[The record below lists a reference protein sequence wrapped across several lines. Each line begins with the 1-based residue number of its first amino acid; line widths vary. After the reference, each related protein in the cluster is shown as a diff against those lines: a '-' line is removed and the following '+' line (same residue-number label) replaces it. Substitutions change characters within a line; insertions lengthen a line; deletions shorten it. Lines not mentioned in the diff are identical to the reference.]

1 MKKILASVLSLVMI
15 MGLSVSAFADSH
27 GLGSQGSGSAISST
41 PVGAITPVKMGCSD
55 FETGT
60 YRISIVDD
68 SDNGYFLIEDS
79 EGELKDFI
87 IIVDDSY
94 GYLYIDGDSSNV
106 CYLMDVDYELVSKS
120 DLGYSGY
127 HVYDFETTERDYDP
141 LEGFVEVDEVPSYGE
156 YVDGVVVVDESQL
169 DSSDYEAMFS

>member
-1 MKKILASVLSLVMI
+1 M
-15 MGLSVSAFADSH
+15 
-27 GLGSQGSGSAISST
+27 
-41 PVGAITPVKMGCSD
+41 
-55 FETGT
+55 
-60 YRISIVDD
+60 Y
-68 SDNGYFLIEDS
+68 
-79 EGELKDFI
+79 
-87 IIVDDSY
+87 
-94 GYLYIDGDSSNV
+94 
-106 CYLMDVDYELVSKS
+106 VDYELVSKS

>member
-27 GLGSQGSGSAISST
+27 GLGSQGSGSAVSST
-41 PVGAITPVKMGCSD
+41 AVGAITPVKMGCSD
-55 FETGT
+55 FETCT
-60 YRISIVDD
+60 YRSSIVDN
-68 SDNGYFLIEDS
+68 SDNGYFLIDDS

-127 HVYDFETTERDYDP
+127 HVYDFEKTERDYDP
-141 LEGFVEVDEVPSYGE
+141 LEGFVEVDEAPSYGE